1 NSRVG
6 GYHSLLAVSDKIP
19 DTLEVIARNE
29 HDMVMAIRHKTLSL
43 AAVQFHPES
52 ILSMDDQAGL
62 RIVENVL
69 VTLLPEKGRNNA
81 GEQAA

>member
-1 NSRVG
+1 
-6 GYHSLLAVSDKIP
+6 
-19 DTLEVIARNE
+19 
-29 HDMVMAIRHKTLSL
+29 MVMAIRHKTLSL